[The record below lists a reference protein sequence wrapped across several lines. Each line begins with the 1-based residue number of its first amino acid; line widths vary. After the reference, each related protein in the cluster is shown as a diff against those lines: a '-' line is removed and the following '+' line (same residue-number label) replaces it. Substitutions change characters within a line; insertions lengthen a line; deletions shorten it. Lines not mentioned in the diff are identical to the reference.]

1 MNTPQLQQKTQQRE
15 QQNKDVQEEE
25 YGTVFRRSSR
35 ILRSPILTDTPK
47 QTDKT
52 GEKADSRETPAP
64 QAAPAKQGEGKS
76 TPAATKDG
84 NQSSPKQEYIT
95 QMRRAEEESL
105 EKCKGIVQ
113 KMKLA
118 MAKQKNVSSMDVKNG
133 AAQLD
138 ELFDV
143 IKSYRRN
150 WLTAETEKRRVH
162 LSRRIATP
170 SQQPRSG
177 VRQAPWSREKQC
189 DHDTK
194 TTASGKKFC
203 QKARKTH
210 VNEGTREEAPK
221 NANKRQPANN
231 MAANQKGNN
240 RPKRQTEAVIIKP
253 AEGNSYAEV
262 LKNIRSK
269 VDLKEA
275 EVKIKGIRKTR
286 AGALLLELEKGQ
298 STKTSFCEA
307 LKSTL
312 KETATV
318 ADLKT
323 KVTIE
328 IRDLDSLTTKE
339 EVAGAVKE
347 ALQDPT
353 EGLAINITAPNTREQ
368 VRAYLTLDQDR
379 ADALMRQA
387 RIKIGWVSCRLRL
400 KETPK
405 RCFRCFGPGHLT
417 WDCKGPDR
425 RGQGVCIKCG
435 QPGHKLKDCEKLP
448 SCCLCKEAKHEKIDH
463 IPGSAK
469 CTVYRNYRGK

>member
-1 MNTPQLQQKTQQRE
+1 MNTPQQQQKPQQKE
-15 QQNKDVQEEE
+15 QQNKDGQEEE

-35 ILRSPILTDTPK
+35 VLRSPVLIATPK

-52 GEKADSRETPAP
+52 GEKTDSRETPAT

-76 TPAATKDG
+76 TPAATKEG
-84 NQSSPKQEYIT
+84 TQNSPKQEYIT

-118 MAKQKNVSSMDVKNG
+118 MAKQKNVSMDVKNG

-150 WLTAETEKRRVH
+150 WLTAENEKRRAH
-162 LSRRIATP
+162 LSRRITTPESATSKRRATSP
-170 SQQPRSG
+170 VEPRET
-177 VRQAPWSREKQC
+177 VRPRHENDGQWQKVLPK
-189 DHDTK
+189 
-194 TTASGKKFC
+194 
-203 QKARKTH
+203 KARKTH
-210 VNEGTREEAPK
+210 VNEGTSEEAPK
-221 NANKRQPANN
+221 NANKRQQVNN
-231 MAANQKGNN
+231 MAASQKGNN

-298 STKTSFCEA
+298 STKASFCEA

-323 KVTIE
+323 KATIE

-353 EGLAINITAPNTREQ
+353 EDLTINITAPNTREQ
-368 VRAYLTLDQDR
+368 VRAYITLDQDR
-379 ADALMRQA
+379 ADTLMRQA
-387 RIKIGWVSCRLRL
+387 RIKIGWVNCRLRL

-435 QPGHKLKDCEKLP
+435 QPGHKLKECTKPP
-448 SCCLCKEAKHEKIDH
+448 SCCLCEEAKHEKVDH

-469 CTVYRNYRGK
+469 CTVYRNYRNK